1 MMVEARD
8 VGLLVCFPP
17 CTCRWPVTPPGE
29 RVALGGSRGP
39 AGGLVQG
46 QCSDREWRPVALCHR
61 DGSAVA
67 QEGPPVAGEY
77 ADPEDL

>member
-1 MMVEARD
+1 M
-8 VGLLVCFPP
+8 FPTLYLP
-17 CTCRWPVTPPGE
+17 MACDATWGE
-29 RVALGGSRGP
+29 GGTRRFP
-39 AGGLVQG
+39 WTRGGLVQG
-46 QCSDREWRPVALCHR
+46 QRLDREWRPVAPCHR